1 MNRNTIILLI
11 AVLILGG
18 YCIYLHTN
26 KLKPIIIPQID
37 TVYVRKDSIL
47 NLIKENQSNLN
58 SLDSIYK
65 KDYIRITNQSVN
77 ADLEFFTNYLD
88 SVYPK

>member
-11 AVLILGG
+11 IIFILGG
-18 YCIYLHTN
+18 YCIYLRNN
-26 KLKPIIIPQID
+26 KPTPIIIPRLD
-37 TVYVRKDSIL
+37 TIYIRKDSIL

-65 KDYIRITNQSVN
+65 KNYIRITNQSVSE
-77 ADLEFFTNYLD
+77 DLEFFTNYLD

>member
-26 KLKPIIIPQID
+26 KLKHIIIPQID
-37 TVYVRKDSIL
+37 TVYIRKDSIL

-88 SVYPK
+88 SVYSK